1 MENFTYYNPT
11 KLIFGKGQLEQLRKE
26 LKQYGK
32 NVLLVYGG
40 GSIKRNGLY
49 DQVTG
54 ILKEE
59 GAAVYELPGVEPN
72 PRLATVEKGID
83 LCRQHDIDFLL
94 AVGGGSV
101 IDCTKAI
108 AAGVKYDGDAW
119 DIFSKKV
126 TAEDALPFGTVLTLA
141 ATGSEMNPDSVITNW
156 ETNEKFV
163 WGSNVTHPRFS
174 ILDPENTF
182 TVPENQTVYGMVD
195 MMSHVFEQYFHN
207 VENTPLQDRMCF
219 AVLQTV
225 IETAPKLLE
234 DLENYKHRETILY
247 AGTIALNGTLQMGY
261 FGDWASHTM
270 EHAVSAV
277 YDIPHA
283 GGLAILFPNW
293 MRYTLNTNVGRF
305 KNLMLNMFD
314 IDTEG
319 KTDKEIVLEGIDKL
333 SAFWTSL
340 GAPSRLSDYDI
351 GEEKLELIADIAA
364 KEMEHGGF
372 GNFQKL
378 NKDDVLAILR
388 ASL

>member
-40 GSIKRNGLY
+40 GSIKRNRLY

-293 MRYTLNTNVGRF
+293 MRYTLDTNVGRF